1 MGIFVMVV
9 MDVFAIFTPL
19 IIYKNAA
26 FMKWY
31 QYIACFFAG
40 LFIANMVPHF
50 IHGVSGDVFPTPFST
65 PAGKGPSSPTINVFW
80 GLLNLVIGYLL
91 MRAGKVSNQK
101 PISIIVFFLGIVLM
115 SWMLSVAFME
125 KQMQF

>member
-1 MGIFVMVV
+1 
-9 MDVFAIFTPL
+9 
-19 IIYKNAA
+19 
-26 FMKWY
+26 MKWY

-50 IHGVSGDVFPTPFST
+50 IHGVSGDVFPSPFST
-65 PAGKGPSSPTINVFW
+65 PPGKGPSSPTVNVFW
-80 GLLNLVIGYLL
+80 GLFNLVIGYLL
-91 MRAGKVSNQK
+91 MRAGKVSNQRVL
-101 PISIIVFFLGIVLM
+101 SLVVFFLGIVLM